1 MHKVDVQFG
10 IWLKPANAL
19 TTKTVIIGLSK
30 YVNDYQLSI
39 IDSIDYRL
47 TEFLLNVACHELV
60 DPD

>member
-10 IWLKPANAL
+10 IWLKPANAW
-19 TTKTVIIGLSK
+19 TTTTAIIGLSK

-39 IDSIDYRL
+39 IDSIDYWL
-47 TEFLLNVACHELV
+47 TECLLNVACHELV

>member
-19 TTKTVIIGLSK
+19 TTTTALLGLSK

-47 TEFLLNVACHELV
+47 AECLLNVACHELV